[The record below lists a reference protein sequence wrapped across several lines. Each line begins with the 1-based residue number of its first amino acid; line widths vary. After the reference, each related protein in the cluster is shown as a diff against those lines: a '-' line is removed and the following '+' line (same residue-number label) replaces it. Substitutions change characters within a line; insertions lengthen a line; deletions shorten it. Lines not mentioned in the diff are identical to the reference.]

1 MSTSETDATSDAP
14 KNTGEP
20 EITGGFSKKHALT
33 FITVTLFI
41 DAAGFG
47 VIVPVLPQLLMELS
61 GDGLSAASKWS
72 GWLIATYAVL
82 QFLFAPVLGNL
93 SDRYGRRPLLLVS
106 LFLYGINY
114 LIAGLA
120 TSLWVLF
127 LGRAFTG
134 IAGSTYSVA
143 NALIADVSPPEE
155 RAQNFGLVGMA
166 FGMGFIFGPVLGGL
180 LGEWDIRAPFFA
192 AAVFAF
198 CNTIYGFVVL
208 KETLP
213 QKNRRPFDIK
223 RANPVGA
230 LMHIRKY
237 PMLFGLLFAIF
248 LYNISHHVYPSNWN
262 FYTMEKF
269 EWTPSDVGWSMMLVG
284 VLMAFVQGFLIR
296 KAIPLLGAPRTALV
310 GFVAAVI
317 AYVGIATAPN
327 SLAVYLWC
335 VVSSL
340 SGLVMPAVQSMMSN
354 QVPQSEQ
361 GELQGAIAS
370 MSSVGAIFGP
380 IVMTQAF
387 AYFTHSTGSIYFPGA
402 AFLLA
407 GMLSLFAL
415 TVFAANIRRL
425 LDLRASA

>member
-1 MSTSETDATSDAP
+1 MSTP
-14 KNTGEP
+14 NNPEP
-20 EITGGFSKKHALT
+20 TPPPSTEPSAEPAAGFSKKHALT

-47 VIVPVLPQLLMELS
+47 VIMPVLPQLLMELS
-61 GDGLSAASKWS
+61 GENLSSASKWS

-82 QFLFAPVLGNL
+82 QFLFAPILGNL
-93 SDRYGRRPLLLVS
+93 SDRYGRRPLLLFS

-114 LIAGLA
+114 LIAGFA
-120 TSLWVLF
+120 TTLWVLF

-155 RAQNFGLVGMA
+155 RAQNFGLLGMA
-166 FGMGFIFGPVLGGL
+166 FGLGFIFGPAIGGF

-192 AAVFAF
+192 AAALAF
-198 CNTIYGFVVL
+198 GNTLYGSIVL

-213 QKNRRPFDIK
+213 VELRRPFDIK

-230 LMHIRKY
+230 LMHIQKY
-237 PMLFGLLFAIF
+237 PMLFGLLIAIF
-248 LYNISHHVYPSNWN
+248 FYNIGHHVYPSNWN

-269 EWTPSDVGWSMMLVG
+269 EWTPQDIGNSMFVVG
-284 VLMAFVQGFLIR
+284 VLMAFVQGYLIR
-296 KAIPLLGAPRTALV
+296 KVIPWLGAPRTALV
-310 GFVAAVI
+310 GFFAAVAAYI
-317 AYVGIATAPN
+317 GIALAPN
-327 SLAVYLWC
+327 AAAVYLWC
-335 VVSSL
+335 IVSSL
-340 SGLVMPAVQSMMSN
+340 SGFVMPAVQSIMSN

-380 IVMTQAF
+380 ILFTQAF
-387 AYFTHSTGSIYFPGA
+387 AYFTHTPNSIYFPGA

-407 GMLSLFAL
+407 GVLSLFAL
-415 TVFAANIRRL
+415 SVFGANLRRL
-425 LDLRASA
+425 LGLRASA